1 MLSAP
6 WFEENVSVPRSLG
19 QEEMVPRACW
29 HLLWPVSLPPPHDQQ
44 TRNNSSFSQAMG
56 QAPDPSPKLP
66 CLAQPRQPGQGK
78 SGSEPAEACLTPP
91 KLSDQTA
98 PSPGPCPYREAGL
111 QSQGP
116 PAIFRKLSG
125 VQDTQLLFF
134 HLFGVIIGIL
144 CLCHRPSLFCRD
156 SLTAAGA
163 ATELLPDVTQ
173 PSLRPCP
180 AEASESLGPWSSCH
194 GKQRC

>member
-29 HLLWPVSLPPPHDQQ
+29 HLLWPVSLPPPRDQQ

-78 SGSEPAEACLTPP
+78 SGAEPAEACLAPL

-98 PSPGPCPYREAGL
+98 PSPSPCPYREAGL